1 MDVRSGIMVDTAPYI
16 GSLGRSSLFDTG
28 DIEQAPGNNAIG
40 INEEDIHAFVSS
52 TGETVLLKKKPAKLA
67 TGNISLYTNP
77 DTVWRSDDTYGI
89 NINYLLDKIEASGDD
104 RTNAQKT
111 SPITGKIGSDT
122 LWVEKWRPKKFLDL
136 VGNEKT
142 NRRMLGWLRQWTPAV
157 FKEQLP
163 KLPTEKEVSDMELD
177 PLKRPPKK
185 ILLLHGPPGIGK
197 TSVAHV
203 IAKQSGFSVS
213 EINASDERA
222 GPMVK
227 EKIYNLLFNHTFDT
241 NPVCLVADEI
251 DGSIESGF
259 IRILVDIMQS
269 DIKATNKLLYGQ
281 PDKKDKKRK
290 KKRSKLLTRPII
302 CICNNLYAPSLEKL
316 KPFCEIIA
324 VKRPSDTTLLE
335 RLNLICHK
343 ENMNIPIKA
352 INDLIDLAQGDVRN
366 CINNLQFLASNVDS
380 RDSSASDK
388 PACAKNTWASSNKDS
403 PISWFK
409 IVNQLFR
416 KDPHR
421 DIKEQ
426 FYELLNQVELN
437 GNSDRIL
444 QGCFNIFPYVKYS
457 DNGIR
462 KPANISDWLFFH
474 DLMYQSMYAH
484 NGELLRYSALVPLV
498 FFQTFGDIAN
508 KDDIRMKNS
517 EYEQRELKRAN
528 SDIVSLIM
536 RHISVQSP
544 LMASFTDR
552 KSLIFEILPYLDSM
566 ISSDFN
572 KIRNLKLKQA
582 IMEELVQLLKS
593 FQLNLIQ
600 NRSEGF
606 DVRGGLTID
615 PPIDEVV
622 LLNPKHINEV
632 QHKRANN
639 LSSLLAKIEENRA
652 KKRHIDQ
659 VTEDRLQSQ
668 EMHSKK
674 VKPGL
679 NSSSST
685 IDFFKNQYGLLKQT
699 QELEETQKTI
709 GSDETNQ
716 ADDCYQT
723 VKIWV
728 KYNEGFS
735 NAVRKNVTWNNLW
748 E

>member
-1 MDVRSGIMVDTAPYI
+1 MVDTVPHI

-28 DIEQAPGNNAIG
+28 DGEVASSADTIG
-40 INEEDIHAFVSS
+40 VNQEDIDAFVSS
-52 TGETVLLKKKPAKLA
+52 NGETVKLKKKSAKSA

-89 NINYLLDKIEASGDD
+89 NINYLLDRIDASSGD
-104 RTNAQKT
+104 RSNSSKT
-111 SPITGKIGSDT
+111 STMASKVDNNS

-136 VGNEKT
+136 VGNEKI
-142 NRRMLGWLRQWTPAV
+142 NRRILGWLRQWTPAV

-163 KLPTEKEVSDMELD
+163 KLPNEKEENEAEPD
-177 PLKRPPKK
+177 PLKRPYKR

-227 EKIYNLLFNHTFDT
+227 EKIHNLLFNHTFNV

-251 DGSIESGF
+251 DGSAEGGF
-259 IRILVDIMQS
+259 IRILVDIIQNDM
-269 DIKATNKLLYGQ
+269 KATNKLLFSQ
-281 PDKKDKKRK
+281 PDKKNKKGKSR
-290 KKRSKLLTRPII
+290 RSALLIRPII

-316 KPFCEIIA
+316 KPFCEIVS
-324 VKRPSDTTLLE
+324 VKRPSDTTLQE

-343 ENMNIPIKA
+343 ENMSIPLKT

-366 CINNLQFLASNVDS
+366 CINNLQFLASSIDGK
-380 RDSSASDK
+380 SSNNLDEPNSNK
-388 PACAKNTWASSNKDS
+388 STWGSSNKDS

-416 KDPHR
+416 RDPHR
-421 DIKEQ
+421 EIKDQ
-426 FYELLNQVELN
+426 FYELLHQVELN
-437 GNSDRIL
+437 GNSDKIV
-444 QGCFNIFPYVKYS
+444 QGCFNIFPHVKYS

-462 KPANISDWLFFH
+462 KPANISDWMFFH
-474 DLMYQSMYAH
+474 DLMYKSMYEH

-528 SDIVSLIM
+528 SDIVDSIV
-536 RHISVQSP
+536 RHISVESP
-544 LMASFTDR
+544 LMASFTNR
-552 KSLIFEILPYLDSM
+552 NSLVFQILPYLDSM
-566 ISSDFN
+566 ISSDLN
-572 KIRNLKLKQA
+572 KVKNLKFKQT
-582 IMEELVQLLKS
+582 IIETLVQVMKS
-593 FQLNLIQ
+593 FQLSLMENH
-600 NRSEGF
+600 SDGF
-606 DVRGGLTID
+606 DVRGGLAID
-615 PPIDEVV
+615 PPIDKVV
-622 LLNPKHINEV
+622 LLDPKHINEV
-632 QHKRANN
+632 QHKRPNN
-639 LSSLLAKIEENRA
+639 LNFLLAKIEENKV

-659 VTEDRLQSQ
+659 VTNERLQSQ
-668 EMHSKK
+668 EIHTKK
-674 VKPGL
+674 TKTAP

-685 IDFFKNQYGLLKQT
+685 IDFFKNQYR
-699 QELEETQKTI
+699 I
-709 GSDETNQ
+709 INQ
-716 ADDCYQT
+716 APEASGERKNAGSGKPDDNT
-723 VKIWV
+723 EEVKIWV
-728 KYNEGFS
+728 KYKEGFS
-735 NAVRKNVTWNNLW
+735 NAVRKNVTWNSLW

>member
-1 MDVRSGIMVDTAPYI
+1 MVETALHI
-16 GSLGRSSLFDTG
+16 GPLGRSSLFDTG
-28 DIEQAPGNNAIG
+28 DVEQIPDGKTVDVNQ
-40 INEEDIHAFVSS
+40 EDINAFVSS
-52 TGETVLLKKKPAKLA
+52 TGQTVKLKKKSAKLA
-67 TGNISLYTNP
+67 TENISLYANS
-77 DTVWRSDDTYGI
+77 DTLWRSDDTYGI
-89 NINYLLDKIEASGDD
+89 NINYLLDKIDASSEDYSNTHRYST
-104 RTNAQKT
+104 RTK
-111 SPITGKIGSDT
+111 KISNDT

-142 NRRMLGWLRQWTPAV
+142 NRRILGWLRQWTPAV
-157 FKEQLP
+157 FKEHLP
-163 KLPTEKEVSDMELD
+163 KLPTENEENDMELD
-177 PLKRPPKK
+177 PLKRPKKK

-227 EKIYNLLFNHTFDT
+227 EKINNLLFNHTFDT

-251 DGSIESGF
+251 DGSMESGF
-259 IRILVDIMQS
+259 IRILINIIQNDS
-269 DIKATNKLLYGQ
+269 KATSKLLFGQ
-281 PDKKDKKRK
+281 PDKKDKNHKRK
-290 KKRSKLLTRPII
+290 RALLTRPII

-316 KPFCEIIA
+316 KPFCEIVA
-324 VKRPSDTTLLE
+324 VKRPSDTTLQE
-335 RLNLICHK
+335 RLNFICHK
-343 ENMNIPIKA
+343 EDMHIPIKT

-366 CINNLQFLASNVDS
+366 CINNLQFLASSSDS
-380 RDSSASDK
+380 RIFNASNKSSCSKD
-388 PACAKNTWASSNKDS
+388 TWASSNKDS

-421 DIKEQ
+421 DIKDQ
-426 FYELLNQVELN
+426 FYELLHQVELS
-437 GNSDRIL
+437 GNPDKIL
-444 QGCFNIFPYVKYS
+444 QGCFNTFPHVKYS
-457 DNGIR
+457 DSGIR

-517 EYEQRELKRAN
+517 EYERRELRRAN
-528 SDIVSLIM
+528 LDVVDLIM

-544 LMASFTDR
+544 LMASFTNR
-552 KSLIFEILPYLDSM
+552 KSLIFEILPYLESM

-572 KIRNLKLKQA
+572 KIKNLKLKQV
-582 IMEELVQLLKS
+582 IMETLVQLLKS

-600 NRSEGF
+600 NRSEIY
-606 DVRGGLTID
+606 DARSGLVID
-615 PPIDEVV
+615 PPIEEVV
-622 LLNPKHINEV
+622 LLNPKHISEV
-632 QHKRANN
+632 QQKGPNN
-639 LSSLLAKIEENRA
+639 LSSLLAKIEENKA

-659 VTEDRLQSQ
+659 VTRDRLQSQ
-668 EMHSKK
+668 EIHTKK
-674 VKPGL
+674 AKTAL
-679 NSSSST
+679 TSSSST
-685 IDFFKNQYGLLKQT
+685 IDFFKNQYGLLKQN
-699 QELEETQKTI
+699 QESFGTQKSTV
-709 GSDETNQ
+709 SDEPDQ
-716 ADDCYQT
+716 VDDSTQKI
-723 VKIWV
+723 KIWV

>member
-1 MDVRSGIMVDTAPYI
+1 MVDTAPFI

-28 DIEQAPGNNAIG
+28 DIERAPGDKAIG
-40 INEEDIHAFVSS
+40 INEEGIHAFVSS
-52 TGETVLLKKKPAKLA
+52 TGETVQLKKKPVKSA
-67 TGNISLYTNP
+67 TENISLYTNP
-77 DTVWRSDDTYGI
+77 DNVWRTDDTYGI
-89 NINYLLDKIEASGDD
+89 NINYLLDRINASSEDCANAHKNST
-104 RTNAQKT
+104 RTSN
-111 SPITGKIGSDT
+111 IGSDT

-157 FKEQLP
+157 FKQQLP
-163 KLPTEKEVSDMELD
+163 KLPTENDENNMELD
-177 PLKRPPKK
+177 PLKRPQKK
-185 ILLLHGPPGIGK
+185 ILLLHGPPGVGK

-227 EKIYNLLFNHTFDT
+227 EKIRNLLFNHTFDT

-259 IRILVDIMQS
+259 IRILVDIMQN
-269 DIKATNKLLYGQ
+269 DIKATNKLLFGQ

-290 KKRSKLLTRPII
+290 KKRSALLMRPII

-316 KPFCEIIA
+316 KPFCEIVT
-324 VKRPSDTTLLE
+324 VKRPSDTTLQE
-335 RLNLICHK
+335 RLNLICHEEK
-343 ENMNIPIKA
+343 MNIPIKA

-366 CINNLQFLASNVDS
+366 CINNLQFLASNIDPRNS
-380 RDSSASDK
+380 DDAHKSSCS
-388 PACAKNTWASSNKDS
+388 KNVWESSIKDS

-421 DIKEQ
+421 DIKDQ

-444 QGCFNIFPYVKYS
+444 QGCFNIFPHVKYS

-508 KDDIRMKNS
+508 KADIRMKNS

-528 SDIVSLIM
+528 SDIVDLIM

-544 LMASFTDR
+544 LVASFTDK
-552 KSLIFEILPYLDSM
+552 KSLIFEVLPYIDSM

-572 KIRNLKLKQA
+572 KVRNLKIKQA
-582 IMEELVQLLKS
+582 IMETLVQLLKS

-606 DVRGGLTID
+606 DARGGLTID

-632 QHKRANN
+632 QHKRPNN

-659 VTEDRLQSQ
+659 VTKDRLQSQ
-668 EMHSKK
+668 EIHTKK
-674 VKPGL
+674 AKTGL

-685 IDFFKNQYGLLKQT
+685 IDFFKNQYGLLKPT
-699 QELEETQKTI
+699 QEPDEAQRNTR
-709 GSDETNQ
+709 SDEIDP
-716 ADDCYQT
+716 ADDSNQT